1 MLMKRTINNPRA
13 VVPLKSL
20 LEDSAFRE
28 SKAALPV
35 AIGRDAEGNPKVIDL
50 AEAPHILMAGAT
62 KQGKTTAVHSLILS
76 LLRSRTS
83 DEVKFVFIDPKGCEL
98 TAYKTLSG
106 FFFAGLP
113 DIREKETILTTT
125 EEAEKVLHS
134 LCLELEMRFGTFASY
149 KVDDI
154 SRYNAKA
161 KEEGRGT
168 MPYIVVVIDE
178 YADFL
183 TFPRCDRKSKE
194 ISSDIMSH
202 IVDLAYEGRAA
213 GIHLVIT
220 TCRGSSKVIS
230 EVIKDN
236 IPTRMAFRCI
246 SRIDSRNII
255 GHYGA
260 ESLNGRGDMLLK
272 YGGEI
277 TRIQGAYAGGEDIA
291 AAIQRANLI
300 DTDILLADFE

>member
-1 MLMKRTINNPRA
+1 MKQTINNPRA
-13 VVPLKSL
+13 VVPLESL

-35 AIGRDAEGNPKVIDL
+35 AIGCDAEGNPKVIDL

-98 TAYKTLSG
+98 TAYKALSG
-106 FFFAGLP
+106 GYIAEFP
-113 DIREKETILTTT
+113 DVEKKVVLTTV

-134 LCLELEMRFGTFASY
+134 LCLELEMRFCAFASY

-154 SRYNAKA
+154 CQYNAKA
-161 KEEGRGT
+161 EEGKT
-168 MPYIVVVIDE
+168 MPHIVVVIDE
-178 YADFL
+178 YGDFL
-183 TFPRCDRKSKE
+183 TFPSCDRKSKE

-202 IVDLAYEGRAA
+202 IVYLAQEGRAA

-220 TCRGSSKVIS
+220 TYRISPKVITGI
-230 EVIKDN
+230 VKDN

-246 SRIDSRNII
+246 SRIDSRNIT

-260 ESLNGRGDMLLK
+260 ERLNGRGDMLLK

-277 TRIQGAYAGGEDIA
+277 TRVQGAYAGGEEIA
-291 AAIQRANLI
+291 TAIQRANII
-300 DTDILLADFE
+300 DTDTLITDFE